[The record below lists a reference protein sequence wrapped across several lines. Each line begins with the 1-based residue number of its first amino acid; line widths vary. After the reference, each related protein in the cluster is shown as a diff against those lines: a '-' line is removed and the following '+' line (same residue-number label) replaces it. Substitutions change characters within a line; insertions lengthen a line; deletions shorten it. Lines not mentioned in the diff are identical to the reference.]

1 MNRLD
6 VLLPWI
12 DGHKVLLDVG
22 TDHAKLPMQAIK
34 RTSIQKAYASDN
46 KPGPLKVAKTRIL
59 EADLDAHVSVL
70 EGDGLEVLK
79 EDVDVV
85 TIAGLGG
92 SLIQSMLLKD
102 SLKNVETLIIQPTNK
117 VSSIRAFTELM
128 PWMIVD
134 EMITV
139 DKEIPYISLMLK
151 KGCDRLSEKE
161 RLFGRILTEKKD
173 PTYKDLLE
181 KDFAFLNTLLE
192 QIPDDKKPEA
202 MKRKA
207 TYLKEILDDWS

>member
-12 DGHKVLLDVG
+12 DGHRVLLDVG
-22 TDHAKLPMQAIK
+22 TDHAKLPMRAVK

-59 EADLDAHVSVL
+59 DADLEGAVSVL
-70 EGDGLEVLK
+70 EGDGLAVLTD
-79 EDVDVV
+79 DVDVV

-92 SLIQSMLLKD
+92 SLIQSMLVKGP
-102 SLKNVETLIIQPTNK
+102 LKNVETIIVQPTNK
-117 VSSIRAFTELM
+117 VASIRAFTELM

-139 DKEIPYISLMLK
+139 DKDIPYISLMLK

-161 RLFGRILTEKKD
+161 RLFGRILIEKKD
-173 PTYKDLLE
+173 PHYKTLLE
-181 KDFAFLNTLLE
+181 KDVAFLNTLLH
-192 QIPDDKKPEA
+192 QIPGEKKPEA

>member
-12 DGHKVLLDVG
+12 DGHTVLLDVG
-22 TDHAKLPMQAIK
+22 TDHAKLPIKAITH
-34 RTSIQKAYASDN
+34 TSIQKAYASDN
-46 KPGPLKVAKTRIL
+46 KPGPLKVAKTRII
-59 EADLDAHVSVL
+59 EADLADVIPVL
-70 EGDGLEVLK
+70 EGDGLAILES
-79 EDVDVV
+79 DVDVV

-102 SLKNVETLIIQPTNK
+102 PLKNVETLIIQPTNK
-117 VSSIRAFTELM
+117 VASVRAFTELM

-139 DKEIPYISLMLK
+139 DKDIPYISLLLK

-161 RLFGRILTEKKD
+161 RLFGRILIERKD
-173 PTYKDLLE
+173 PLYK
-181 KDFAFLNTLLE
+181 TLLE
-192 QIPDDKKPEA
+192 SDLAFLKTLMDQIPAGKTPEA
-202 MKRKA
+202 MTRKA